1 MRSDNR
7 NPGCSSPTG
16 ADGEICSL
24 QNFGSANAAKGCAQC
39 QLSSFAT
46 NERDSRRIILVTIGI
61 FEKQDYPSPQSS
73 PRTRGEAEQ
82 CIENSFSATVAITTR
97 AHVIT
102 SACKVTA
109 QKARLSLSERERT
122 KVRVSRRACSV
133 LTAAS
138 RGSASMLGLQFQL
151 IHAIHGRALLIG
163 ALQSPVG
170 GINPHPPLSLGK
182 GEATIR
188 MHRVQSI

>member
-1 MRSDNR
+1 MDNR

-24 QNFGSANAAKGCAQC
+24 QNFGSANAAKECARC
-39 QLSSFAT
+39 RLPSFAA
-46 NERDSRRIILVTIGI
+46 NEPDSQRIILVTNAIS
-61 FEKQDYPSPQSS
+61 EKQHYTPSPRSS
-73 PRTRGEAEQ
+73 PRKLGEADEYIHAGGL
-82 CIENSFSATVAITTR
+82 CARHAWLASPFS
-97 AHVIT
+97 
-102 SACKVTA
+102 
-109 QKARLSLSERERT
+109 QRERI
-122 KVRVSRRACSV
+122 KVRVSRRALQC
-133 LTAAS
+133 ANRGEA
-138 RGSASMLGLQFQL
+138 GSASTLDLQFLL

-188 MHRVQSI
+188 MHRVPSI